1 MVSSLTGGSRGGT
14 QDGTGAGPRT
24 TSGVIGPTAND
35 RRPFVA
41 QKFSP
46 LLTAKVHTVALRV
59 ITSSRDYR
67 IAPPQLEP
75 PPAVQ
80 PKQ

>member
-1 MVSSLTGGSRGGT
+1 MRNSAPRFGITFPVSPATLERR
-14 QDGTGAGPRT
+14 AM
-24 TSGVIGPTAND
+24 ND

-75 PPAVQ
+75 APAVQ